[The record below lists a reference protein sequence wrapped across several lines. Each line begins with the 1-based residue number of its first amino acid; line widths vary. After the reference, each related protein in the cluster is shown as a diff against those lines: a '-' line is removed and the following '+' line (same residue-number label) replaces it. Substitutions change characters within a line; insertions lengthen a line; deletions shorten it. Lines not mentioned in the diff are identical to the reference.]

1 MTEKDKEIQLLRKR
15 LEVLS
20 EENDALMGEL
30 YALHECSTC
39 VHNDEPGHCRPILH
53 SKWCPKED
61 GYKWRG
67 VQAYNDW
74 AEDQRNRELAEARIN
89 VEAEAEEYTFER
101 GLKE

>member
-1 MTEKDKEIQLLRKR
+1 MTEQDREIQMLRKR

-39 VHNDEPGHCRPILH
+39 VHNEERREHCEGIHNR
-53 SKWCPKED
+53 WCPKED

-67 VQAYNDW
+67 VQAFNEW
-74 AEDQRNRELAEARIN
+74 AEDQKNRELAEARIN
-89 VEAEAEEYTFER
+89 AEAEAEEDKFAK
-101 GLKE
+101 GV